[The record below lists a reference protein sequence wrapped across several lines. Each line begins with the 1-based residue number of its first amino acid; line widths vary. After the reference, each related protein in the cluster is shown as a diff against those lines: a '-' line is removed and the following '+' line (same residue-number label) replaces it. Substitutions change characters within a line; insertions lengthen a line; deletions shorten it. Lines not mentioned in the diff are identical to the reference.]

1 MAASNWGT
9 DRRLDEFLFANACE
23 FDFFQAVHLL
33 TMFRENNGA
42 GEEHTSPDVRFR
54 VHNSLSFPASAIA
67 ELDRTKD
74 GSSSMAVTFLGM
86 TGSYGV
92 LPVAYTELALD
103 REAFGDRSFSDFLDI
118 FNHRLIE
125 LFYEAW
131 KKHHFVVG
139 YEEARRKASSD
150 DDFSAY
156 LFDLIGMGTKGLRR
170 RMPVPDPA
178 LLHYAGL
185 LAQRPRSG
193 EALRV
198 FLQNYFEVPVKVEQF
213 VGQWHPLEA
222 EEACSLGSGEASSQL
237 GGGAVAGDAVW
248 TLESVVRI
256 VLGPLTADQFRGFLP
271 DGKGF
276 QQATG
281 LVRWFL
287 GSALQFEIQD
297 TLRREEVPACRL
309 GDDTDG
315 ARLGWSA
322 WLRTEPFWFHANDA
336 IFREEEKVSQEA

>member
-42 GEEHTSPDVRFR
+42 GEEPTSPPVRFR
-54 VHNSLSFPASAIA
+54 AHNSLSFPASAIA
-67 ELDRTKD
+67 ELDHAGD
-74 GSSSMAVTFLGM
+74 GPSMAVTFLGM
-86 TGSYGV
+86 TGPHGV
-92 LPVAYTELALD
+92 LPVAYTELAVE
-103 REAFGDRSFSDFLDI
+103 REAFGDRSFSEFLDV

-125 LFYEAW
+125 LFYAAW

-139 YEEARRKASSD
+139 YQQAQRKESA
-150 DDFSAY
+150 DDFTAY
-156 LFDLIGMGTKGLRR
+156 LFDLIGMGTEGLCG
-170 RMPVPDPA
+170 RMPVLDAA

-185 LAQRPRSG
+185 LAQRPRAA
-193 EALRV
+193 EALRLL
-198 FLQNYFEVPVKVEQF
+198 LQHYFEVPVRIEQF
-213 VGQWHPLEA
+213 VGKWHALEPD
-222 EEACSLGSGEASSQL
+222 EACSLGSGETSSQL

-248 TLESVVRI
+248 TLESLVRI
-256 VLGPLTADQFRGFLP
+256 VLGPLTFEQFRGFLP
-271 DGKGF
+271 DAEGF
-276 QQATG
+276 EQATG

-297 TLRREEVPACRL
+297 MLRREEVPPCRL
-309 GDDTDG
+309 GDDPDG

-322 WLRTEPFWFHANDA
+322 WLRTEPFWFHADDA
-336 IFREEEKVSQEA
+336 IFSEEERVSQEA

>member
-33 TMFRENNGA
+33 TMFRENNG
-42 GEEHTSPDVRFR
+42 GGKEPTSPAVRFR
-54 VHNSLSFPASAIA
+54 AHNSLSFPASAIA
-67 ELDRTKD
+67 ELDRAKD

-86 TGSYGV
+86 TGPRGV
-92 LPVAYTELALD
+92 LPVAYTELAID
-103 REAFGDRSFSDFLDI
+103 QQAFGDRAFADFLDI

-139 YEEARRKASSD
+139 YQETRQKASGD
-150 DDFSAY
+150 DDFTAY
-156 LFDLIGMGTKGLRR
+156 LFDLIGMGTKGLRGE
-170 RMPVPDPA
+170 MAVPDTA

-185 LAQRPRSG
+185 LAQRPRSA
-193 EALRV
+193 EALRLL
-198 FLQNYFEVPVKVEQF
+198 LQHYFEIPVRVEQF
-213 VGQWHPLEA
+213 VGEWHALEA
-222 EEACSLGSGEASSQL
+222 EEACSLGSGETNSQL

-248 TLESVVRI
+248 TLESLVHI
-256 VLGPLTADQFRGFLP
+256 VLGPLTFEQFRGFLP

-276 QQATG
+276 EQATS

-287 GSALQFEIQD
+287 GSTLQFEIQD
-297 TLRREEVPACRL
+297 MLRREEVPPCRI
-309 GDDTDG
+309 GDDTEG

>member
-33 TMFRENNGA
+33 TMLRESNGT
-42 GEEHTSPDVRFR
+42 GEKSTSPAVRFR
-54 VHNSLSFPASAIA
+54 AHNSLSFPASAIA
-67 ELDRTKD
+67 ELDRARD
-74 GSSSMAVTFLGM
+74 GTPNMAVTFLGM

-139 YEEARRKASSD
+139 YEETHRKASED
-150 DDFSAY
+150 DEFTTY
-156 LFDLIGMGTKGLRR
+156 LFDLIGMGTKGLRG

-185 LAQRPRSG
+185 LAQRPGSA
-193 EALRV
+193 EALRLV
-198 FLQNYFEVPVKVEQF
+198 LQNYFGIPVRVEQF
-213 VGQWHPLEA
+213 VGNWHALEP
-222 EEACSLGSGEASSQL
+222 EEACSLGSGESSSQL

-248 TLESVVRI
+248 TLESLVRI
-256 VLGPLTADQFRGFLP
+256 VLGPLTSEQFRGFLP

-276 QQATG
+276 EQATSM
-281 LVRWFL
+281 VRWFL
-287 GSALQFEIQD
+287 GSTLQFEIQD
-297 TLRREEVPACRL
+297 MLRREEVPPCRL
-309 GDDTDG
+309 GDDTDS

-336 IFREEEKVSQEA
+336 IFREEERMSQEA